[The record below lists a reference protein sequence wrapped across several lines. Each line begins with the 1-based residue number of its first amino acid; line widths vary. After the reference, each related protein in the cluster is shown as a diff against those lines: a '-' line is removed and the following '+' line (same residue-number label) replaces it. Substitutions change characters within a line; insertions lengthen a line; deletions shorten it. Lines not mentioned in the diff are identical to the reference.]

1 MKTKKSIIDEYNCDI
16 YNVILVVANRYTTLE
31 ELQKLYTYSDKV
43 ELDKDIINGDCTTS
57 TCYRK
62 SDGALVVLVK
72 HNHYTTNKSLDKKL
86 DFIDTCAHEAT
97 HVALDIYEFIN
108 QSICN
113 CSPEPFCYLTGWATR
128 CIYKTLTKK

>member
-1 MKTKKSIIDEYNCDI
+1 MKTKKSIIEEYNCDI

-43 ELDKDIINGDCTTS
+43 ELDNDIMNADCTTS

-97 HVALDIYEFIN
+97 HVALDIYELCSQNVCF
-108 QSICN
+108 
-113 CSPEPFCYLTGWATR
+113 CSPEPFCYLQGWACE
-128 CIYKTLTKK
+128 CIYKALKK